1 MHAALAALPG
11 VGFGLGG
18 GGGFQLV
25 LRGEGA
31 RAHLVS
37 HGAPC
42 TRLGRRLADPG
53 MGPCLACRSWLS
65 IRSGDLHVDM
75 AVAAGGSHG
84 APGVLA
90 DVRMCVCVYAQTAML
105 LLLLLP
111 QPQQRVRDAA
121 WRSADGGSAGHPGT

>member
-1 MHAALAALPG
+1 MISI
-11 VGFGLGG
+11 GFK
-18 GGGFQLV
+18 LV

-90 DVRMCVCVYAQTAML
+90 GVRMWVCACVRVYAQTAML
-105 LLLLLP
+105 LLLP
-111 QPQQRVRDAA
+111 QPRQRVRDAA
-121 WRSADGGSAGHPGT
+121 RRSADGGSAGHPGT

>member
-1 MHAALAALPG
+1 M
-11 VGFGLGG
+11 
-18 GGGFQLV
+18 

-37 HGAPC
+37 HRAPC
-42 TRLGRRLADPG
+42 VRLGRRLADPG
-53 MGPCLACRSWLS
+53 MGPCLACRSWLP

-90 DVRMCVCVYAQTAML
+90 GVRMWVCVCVRACVCADG
-105 LLLLLP
+105 
-111 QPQQRVRDAA
+111 DAA
-121 WRSADGGSAGHPGT
+121 AAAAAISATRARRRAQERRWRFRGPPGDVKSIHAH